1 MHPEELK
8 KTLCTTFCGGISVQ
22 PVPTGYAI
30 SSAFEDSLG
39 DPISFYL
46 THADEDNYII
56 EDDGGYLAH
65 LIAKDIT
72 IDQGTRGQLLDAIL
86 SSGNAHWDRD
96 TYEIRTDAFSSEDIA
111 HRVIEFLS
119 NMIRVR
125 DLELLTR
132 DVVRST
138 FREDATRALVGTL
151 GKAANIFEDE
161 PISKEFRDFP
171 ADLLIKPRPEFEKR
185 ARTGA
190 VYFVNSNDKLNEALL
205 LQMEQ
210 RQLDRMDFEV
220 IALVE
225 DPEMRTIKRKNF
237 QRAQNR
243 ELAMPIFRDDEQGAM
258 NYIRRRL
265 GYPQNVAA

>member
-1 MHPEELK
+1 MHPEDLK

-30 SSAFEDSLG
+30 SSAFEDGLG
-39 DPISFYL
+39 DAISFYL
-46 THADEDNYII
+46 THADDDHYII
-56 EDDGGYLAH
+56 EDDGSYLAH
-65 LIAKDIT
+65 LIAKDIP
-72 IDQGTRGQLLDAIL
+72 IDQGVRGQLLDAIL

-96 TYEIRTDAFSSEDIA
+96 TYEIRTDPFSSQDIA
-111 HRVIEFLS
+111 RRAIEFLS
-119 NMIRVR
+119 SMIRVR

-138 FREDATRALVGTL
+138 FREDATRALMGTL
-151 GKAANIFEDE
+151 GRVANILEDE
-161 PISKEFRDFP
+161 PIGSAFRDFP
-171 ADLLIKPRPEFEKR
+171 ADLIIKPRPEFEDR
-185 ARTGA
+185 ARAGA

-210 RQLDRMDFEV
+210 RQLDRLDFEV

-243 ELAMPIFRDDEQGAM
+243 ELAMPIFREDELGAM

-265 GYPQNVAA
+265 GYPKNLIA

>member
-1 MHPEELK
+1 MRPEELK

-22 PVPTGYAI
+22 PVATGYAI
-30 SSAFEDSLG
+30 STAFEDISG

-46 THADEDNYII
+46 THVDDDYFVI

-65 LIAKDIT
+65 LIAKDIA
-72 IDQGTRGQLLDAIL
+72 IDQGTRGQLLEAIL
-86 SSGNAHWDRD
+86 SSASAHWNRD
-96 TYEIRTDAFSSEDIA
+96 TYEIRTDAFLNEDVPR
-111 HRVIEFLS
+111 RVIDFLS
-119 NMIRVR
+119 SMIRVR

-132 DVVRST
+132 EVVRST
-138 FREDATRALVGTL
+138 FREDATRALVSTL
-151 GKAANIFEDE
+151 GRAANLIEDE
-161 PISKEFRDFP
+161 PVSKEFRDFP
-171 ADLLIKPRPEFEKR
+171 ADLIIEPKDEFAQT

-205 LQMEQ
+205 LQMEA

-243 ELAMPIFRDDEQGAM
+243 ELAMPIFREDEQGAM

-265 GYPQNVAA
+265 GYPTNVAA